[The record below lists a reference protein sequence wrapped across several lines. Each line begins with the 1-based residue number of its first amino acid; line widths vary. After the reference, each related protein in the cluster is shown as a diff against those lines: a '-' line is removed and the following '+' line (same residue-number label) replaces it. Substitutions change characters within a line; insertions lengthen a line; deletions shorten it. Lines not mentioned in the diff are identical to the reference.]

1 MNTTTPILSVEGLC
15 VSYGSATV
23 VQDLSF
29 TLAKGQTL
37 GIVGTSGSGKSTV
50 ALAIPGLLPN
60 QAILSGQF
68 CWDADPPISFS
79 ELAAVQKIR
88 LQSGVVFQDALHALN
103 PLHTCGQQLV
113 EALLVKKKMPIS
125 QAKTLALEWLTRVEL
140 KDPERIFQSY
150 PFQVSGGQLQR
161 VLIAL
166 ALCHQPKLLIADEP
180 TTALDAEVQ
189 LQLLY
194 LLKSIQ
200 QELGCSLLFISHD
213 LQVVEYMADQVAIMD
228 QGRIV
233 EMGPTEPIIARPQSN
248 MGLQLQ
254 AASLMTSRALALQE
268 QKPLFQLPPIT
279 VEYTKKNSFWKRS
292 EQFKA
297 VDQVQVNLWRGA
309 CLGIVGASGSG
320 KSSLAKAIFQK
331 AGGATSKTGL
341 ITQHPKSSLTPHQT
355 IGNAIAEVILRHRLA
370 DSNAAAKKQAIQLLE
385 LVELGA
391 EFAERLPHQLSG
403 GELQRAVI
411 ARVLALQPQLLI
423 CDEITTALDSVH
435 QRAILDL
442 LATLNQTKQLSM
454 VLIAHD
460 LSVVRYLCQHTM
472 VLDQGK
478 IVEEGPTELLLSQP
492 AHPATQRLI
501 ESSFFA

>member
-60 QAILSGQF
+60 QAGLSGYF
-68 CWDADPPISFS
+68 SWDGGPSISCSDPVALP
-79 ELAAVQKIR
+79 KIR
-88 LQSGVVFQDALHALN
+88 LETGVVFQDALQALN
-103 PLHTCGQQLV
+103 PLQTCGQQLV
-113 EALLVKKKMPIS
+113 EALLVKNKMPAV
-125 QAKTLALEWLTRVEL
+125 QAKSLALEWLSRVEL
-140 KDPERIFQSY
+140 KEPERIFQSY

-161 VLIAL
+161 VLLAL

-189 LQLLY
+189 LQLLR
-194 LLKSIQ
+194 LIKSIQ

-213 LQVVEYMADQVAIMD
+213 LQVVNYMTDQVAVMD
-228 QGRIV
+228 QGRLV
-233 EMGPTEPIIARPQSN
+233 EFGPTEQIIARPQSK
-248 MGLQLQ
+248 MGIQLQ
-254 AASLMTSRALALQE
+254 NARLMDSRASALQVYE
-268 QKPLFQLPPIT
+268 PLLQLPPIS
-279 VEYTKKNSFWKRS
+279 VEYTQKNSFWKKS
-292 EQFKA
+292 ERFMA
-297 VDQVQVNLWRGA
+297 VDQVQMNLWKGA

-320 KSSLAKAIFQK
+320 KSSLAKALFQK

-355 IGNAIAEVILRHRLA
+355 IGDAIAEVILRHRLA

-391 EFAERLPHQLSG
+391 DYAIRLPHQLSG

-423 CDEITTALDSVH
+423 CDEITTALDSVN

-442 LATLNQTKQLSM
+442 LGMLNQTKQLCI

-460 LSVVRYLCQHTM
+460 LTVVRYLCHHTLVM
-472 VLDQGK
+472 DQGK
-478 IVEEGPTELLLSQP
+478 VVEEGPTEQLLRQP
-492 AHPATQRLI
+492 THPATQRLI

>member
-1 MNTTTPILSVEGLC
+1 MITTTPILSVEGLC

-50 ALAIPGLLPN
+50 ALAIPGLLPDK
-60 QAILSGQF
+60 AVLSGQF
-68 CWDADPPISFS
+68 SWDAGPPSAFS
-79 ELAAVQKIR
+79 EAVSLPQIR
-88 LQSGVVFQDALHALN
+88 LETGVVFQDALQALN
-103 PLHTCGQQLV
+103 PLQTCGQQLV
-113 EALLVKKKMPIS
+113 EALLVKKKMPAV
-125 QAKTLALEWLTRVEL
+125 QAKSLALEWLSRVEL
-140 KDPERIFQSY
+140 KEPERIFQSY

-161 VLIAL
+161 VLLAL

-189 LQLLY
+189 LQLLR
-194 LLKSIQ
+194 LIKSIQ

-213 LQVVEYMADQVAIMD
+213 LNVVEYMADQVAVMD
-228 QGRIV
+228 QGRLV
-233 EMGPTEPIIARPQSN
+233 EFGPAEQIIARPQSK
-248 MGLQLQ
+248 MGIQLQ
-254 AASLMTSRALALQE
+254 NARLLASRASALQVIE
-268 QKPLFQLPPIT
+268 PLLQLPPIT
-279 VEYTKKNSFWKRS
+279 VEYTQKNSFWKKS
-292 EQFKA
+292 ERFKA
-297 VDQVQVNLWRGA
+297 VDQVQMNLWKGA

-320 KSSLAKAIFQK
+320 KSSLAKALFQK
-331 AGGATSKTGL
+331 AGGAANRTGL
-341 ITQHPKSSLTPHQT
+341 ISQHPKSSLTPHQT
-355 IGNAIAEVILRHRLA
+355 IGDAIAEVLVRHRI
-370 DSNAAAKKQAIQLLE
+370 AASAVAARNQTLE
-385 LVELGA
+385 LLKQVELGPEYA
-391 EFAERLPHQLSG
+391 DRLPHQLSG

-423 CDEITTALDSVH
+423 CDEITTALDSVN

-442 LATLNQTKQLSM
+442 LSRLNQTKQLCM

-460 LSVVRYLCQHTM
+460 LSVVRYLCHQAL

-478 IVEEGPTELLLSQP
+478 VVEEGPTDQVLSQP
-492 AHPATQRLI
+492 THPATQRLI